1 MAVPEAQRG
10 VGKFDV
16 LIKANNLAVYT
27 MRITKNPKNFAPEY
41 QTALTDDII
50 RTAKDIFIKCWTAN
64 NIRVGDDPENWRAR
78 KRLQEEAARDC
89 NNLLALIQIAK
100 PLFHLETKRVKYW
113 GEKTIEVRNRIRD
126 WKDGD
131 SKRYNKLL
139 K

>member
-1 MAVPEAQRG
+1 MAVPETQRG

-27 MRITKNPKNFAPEY
+27 VRITKNPKNFAPEY
-41 QTALTDDII
+41 QTALTNDII